1 MNRTPF
7 PGLINK
13 SPRNGVPE
21 LTKHSKELRFAAAG
35 MAAAGWG
42 RERIADSLG
51 VPRSTMRKWL
61 RTNRSVGR
69 EGLLAMG
76 SRRKSYSWE
85 DKVAAARAV
94 CEQGV
99 PKPEA
104 MARFGVAG
112 ESTLDAWCRRYRE
125 GGPEALAPRP
135 KGRPAGRPPATREQ
149 ELEREVERLEA
160 QVAYLKKS
168 IALKAELG
176 LLPGRGPRP

>member
-1 MNRTPF
+1 MTKYDT
-7 PGLINK
+7 GLR
-13 SPRNGVPE
+13 S
-21 LTKHSKELRFAAAG
+21 AAAG

-112 ESTLDAWCRRYRE
+112 ESTLDTWCRRYRE

-135 KGRPAGRPPATREQ
+135 KGRPAAGPPATREQ
-149 ELEREVERLEA
+149 ELEREVERLGA